1 MIAYCGIKCSDSK
14 VLQATRNDCEKTRKE
29 MAEKWSREYG

>member
-1 MIAYCGIKCSDSK
+1 MIAYCGIKCSDCK